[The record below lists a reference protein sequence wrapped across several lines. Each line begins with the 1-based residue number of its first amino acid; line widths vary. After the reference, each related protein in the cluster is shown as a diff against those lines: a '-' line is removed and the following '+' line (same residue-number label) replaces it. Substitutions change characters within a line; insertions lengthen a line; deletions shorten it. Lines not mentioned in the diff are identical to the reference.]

1 MVATDRIADVAQTFV
16 VDHIIILIAHRT
28 SHLPTLFNGKW
39 LAYVLKVPLSVRDFE
54 KCLKTDIILCKTY
67 STVTLLFLCCVPYL
81 FVLFVGHIVT
91 VSLVQQ

>member
-39 LAYVLKVPLSVRDFE
+39 LAYVPKVPLSVRDLE
-54 KCLKTDIILCKTY
+54 KN
-67 STVTLLFLCCVPYL
+67 V
-81 FVLFVGHIVT
+81 
-91 VSLVQQ
+91 